1 MLLFIIL
8 LSTPFSSEKKREPE
22 CRAVSCAHAGIALFM
37 CFMGNL
43 GEGNLCKN
51 SCHHTSRL
59 QSALI
64 SRGMTASYSAF
75 PREKE
80 MHWDMIPQF
89 HAVSLVHILHLMCQC
104 QAKQSVTCMSGSY
117 SEYSEDQTKNSGR
130 KNKEQMHYM
139 RLLLILL
146 QN

>member
-43 GEGNLCKN
+43 REGNLCKN

-64 SRGMTASYSAF
+64 SRGMTASYSVF

-80 MHWDMIPQF
+80 QRTD
-89 HAVSLVHILHLMCQC
+89 ALHETTFDTSAEL
-104 QAKQSVTCMSGSY
+104 AIKAFKIKLNYT
-117 SEYSEDQTKNSGR
+117 
-130 KNKEQMHYM
+130 
-139 RLLLILL
+139 
-146 QN
+146 